1 MLLQL
6 TKRFQSSALNVY
18 RVISF
23 AVLSSIILGV
33 IGYVFFLLFYLSSTS
48 WASPLALSPAQERV
62 LAFQPQVAN
71 LEASLLKQRV
81 ELSTTEAK
89 FKAGSDQLERI
100 NALVRRLDGAQ
111 KTEAKALVE
120 TNVAIRGLLVDK
132 TVDIGSTEKTIA
144 DVQAMLKSVD
154 AEVAAGLIT
163 RDQAQARRITL
174 QAALNAATD
183 AKAQALVL
191 EQQARA
197 ARDGASTL
205 AGGASSLQ
213 ALRSIQE
220 AVALRTM
227 AVQLTID
234 TETARQTVEQLKKSI
249 PEAERVL
256 DVAKT
261 SPYHLALRQSVN
273 VLFVP
278 YDNLR
283 HAKVGE
289 PVYDCYLQVIACHKV
304 GTVLKV
310 YEAEE
315 YARHPLFKTD
325 LKGRFVGV
333 QFDDQEASS
342 SPVVFVGGKPL
353 FL

>member
-1 MLLQL
+1 MFKPLQNLTIKAYRLTAMTVLL
-6 TKRFQSSALNVY
+6 T
-18 RVISF
+18 IITG
-23 AVLSSIILGV
+23 VLSYLGLL
-33 IGYVFFLLFYLSSTS
+33 VFYAASSS
-48 WASPLALSPAQERV
+48 WAAPLTLSPAQERV
-62 LAFQPQVAN
+62 LAFQPQVAT
-71 LEASLLKQRV
+71 LEANLLKQRV
-81 ELSTTEAK
+81 DLDTAEAK
-89 FKAGSDQLERI
+89 FKAGSEQLERI

-111 KTEAKALVE
+111 KTEAKALAE

-132 TVDIGSTEKTIA
+132 IVDIGSTEKTIA